1 MKETAFI
8 NQNKKKWAKFERMSK
23 QNQSDPDELS
33 DLFIEITDDL
43 AYARTHYP
51 KRSVKVYLNSLA
63 QKSFQGV
70 YKKKRTSF
78 SVFFQF
84 WTTSLPL
91 EMFRIRKAL
100 LASFIV
106 FFIGMLIGMV
116 STMDDPDFLGAVI
129 GYEYVHMTEQNI
141 ANGEPMSVYG
151 NNGGEMYSFI
161 SIAQNNLRVT
171 LMAFVLGIFF
181 SVGSAVYMF
190 FNGIMVGAFQWFFKV
205 RGLLLTSFLTI
216 WVHGAFEISG
226 IIIAGAAGITL
237 GNGFMFPGTLTRI
250 QSLSIAA
257 KRGVKVII
265 GLFPV
270 ILFAAFIEGFA
281 SRHTEWPDAVKGGII
296 FLSFTIMVFYFVLY
310 PYIVAKK
317 HHFNENVSEKPTFVE
332 KKPFELYKV
341 RNIGGIFTDTFVF
354 YRKFF
359 HYFSKVYS
367 FIFPATITYIVW
379 FFYQY
384 PYGGTINDWYENMS
398 IAFGVGNSAFRWE
411 TFSVLT
417 FLFSLNITSVF
428 FAFTIAKGQE
438 KTSNLTKAFLT
449 YMLKNIWRVV
459 PIIGAVL
466 LLIQVNIWI
475 IFLAWFL
482 MPFALSLS
490 FPGAFENRG
499 LFMGIGRGLL
509 IGIKGWTAGLG
520 VFFIFLF
527 ILGLIFFFAFGPVHD
542 LIKMVLNWF
551 LVSTTDD
558 YFLIMNIVEACLYML
573 IAHFIVPI
581 FFIAFNVLYLSTVEK
596 EEAYGLFEK
605 LKHFGKVSK
614 THEDEEVD
622 KL

>member
-8 NQNKKKWAKFERMSK
+8 NQNKKKWAKFERMSSQK
-23 QNQSDPDELS
+23 QSDPDELS

-43 AYARTHYP
+43 AYARTHYS

-63 QKSFQGV
+63 QKSFHRI
-70 YKKKRTSF
+70 YKEKRTPF
-78 SVFFQF
+78 SAFFQF

-91 EMFRIRKAL
+91 EMYRIRKAL

-106 FFIGMLIGMV
+106 FVVGMLIGMV
-116 STMDDPDFLGAVI
+116 STIDDPDFLGAVI

-181 SVGSAVYMF
+181 SVGSAIYMF

-226 IIIAGAAGITL
+226 IVIAGAAGITL
-237 GNGFMFPGTLTRI
+237 GNGFMFPGTLTRM

-257 KRGVKVII
+257 KRGMKVII

-281 SRHTEWPDAVKGGII
+281 SRHTEWPDPVKAGII
-296 FLSFTIMVFYFVLY
+296 FLSFTIMIFYFVIY
-310 PYIVAKK
+310 PYIVAEK
-317 HHFNENVSEKPTFVE
+317 HNFNGKVSEKPTFVE
-332 KKPFELYKV
+332 KKTFELYKV
-341 RNIGGIFTDTFVF
+341 RDVGGVFTDTFVF

-359 HYFSKVYS
+359 HYFSKIYWL
-367 FIFPATITYIVW
+367 IFPATVIYITL

-398 IAFGVGNSAFRWE
+398 IAFGIGHGAFHWM

-417 FLFSLNITSVF
+417 FLFSLNVTSIF
-428 FAFTIAKGQE
+428 FAFTLAKEQE
-438 KTSNLTKAFLT
+438 NPNNFTKVFFT
-449 YMLKNIWRVV
+449 YTLKNIWRVI
-459 PIIGAVL
+459 PIISGVL
-466 LLIQVNIWI
+466 LLVQVNIWLI
-475 IFLAWFL
+475 VLAGFI
-482 MPFALSLS
+482 MPLVLSLS
-490 FPGAFENRG
+490 FPGAFENRK
-499 LFMGIGRGLL
+499 LFTGIGRGLS
-509 IGIKGWTAGLG
+509 IGKRGWASGIG
-520 VFFIFLF
+520 VFFVFLF
-527 ILGLIFFFAFGPVHD
+527 ILGLIFFFAVGPVQD
-542 LIKMVLNWF
+542 LIKMVLDWF
-551 LVSTTDD
+551 LISTTGD
-558 YFLIMNIVEACLYML
+558 YFLIINIVEACLYML
-573 IAHFIVPI
+573 IAHFIAPV
-581 FFIAFNVLYLSTVEK
+581 FFIAFNILYLSTVEK

-605 LKHFGKVSK
+605 LNRFGKVSK
-614 THEDEEVD
+614 IHEDERGF
-622 KL
+622 

>member
-8 NQNKKKWAKFERMSK
+8 NQNKKKWAKFERMSN

-43 AYARTHYP
+43 AFARTHYS

-63 QKSFQGV
+63 QKSFHGI

-78 SVFFQF
+78 SAFFQF

-91 EMFRIRKAL
+91 EMYRIRKAL
-100 LASFIV
+100 LASFTMFV
-106 FFIGMLIGMV
+106 IGMLIGMV

-171 LMAFVLGIFF
+171 LMAFVLGVFF
-181 SVGSAVYMF
+181 SVGSSVYMF

-226 IIIAGAAGITL
+226 IVIAGAAGITL
-237 GNGFMFPGTLTRI
+237 GNGFMFPGTLTRM

-265 GLFPV
+265 GLFPI
-270 ILFAAFIEGFA
+270 ILIAAFIEGFA
-281 SRHTEWPDAVKGGII
+281 SRHTEWPDLVKGGII
-296 FLSFTIMVFYFVLY
+296 FLSFSIMVFYFVLY
-310 PYIVAKK
+310 PYFVAKK
-317 HHFNENVSEKPTFVE
+317 HNFSGKVSEKPTFVE
-332 KKPFELYKV
+332 KKTFELYKV
-341 RNIGGIFTDTFVF
+341 RNLGGVFTDTFVF

-359 HYFSKVYS
+359 HCFSKVYW
-367 FIFPATITYIVW
+367 ITFPATIAYVTW
-379 FFYQY
+379 FFYRH
-384 PYGGTINDWYENMS
+384 PYGGTINNWYENMS
-398 IAFGVGNSAFRWE
+398 ISFGMSNSAFRWE
-411 TFSVLT
+411 SFSVLT
-417 FLFSLNITSVF
+417 VLFSLNVVSIF
-428 FAFTIAKGQE
+428 FAFTLANKQKIPA
-438 KTSNLTKAFLT
+438 NFRKAFFT
-449 YMLKNIWRVV
+449 YILKNVWRVA
-459 PIIGAVL
+459 PIIGGML
-466 LLIQVNIWI
+466 LLLQVDVWI
-475 IFLAWFL
+475 IFLACFL

-490 FPGAFENRG
+490 FPGAFENRK
-499 LFMGIGRGLL
+499 LFTGIGRGLS
-509 IGIKGWTAGLG
+509 IGKRGWASGLG
-520 VFFIFLF
+520 VFFVFLF
-527 ILGLIFFFAFGPVHD
+527 ILGLIFLFAFGPVQD
-542 LIKMVLNWF
+542 LIKMVLDWF

-573 IAHFIVPI
+573 IAHFIVPL
-581 FFIAFNVLYLSTVEK
+581 FFIAFNILYLSTVEK

-605 LKHFGKVSK
+605 LKRFGRVSK
-614 THEDEEVD
+614 IHEDEGGT
-622 KL
+622 KT

>member
-8 NQNKKKWAKFERMSK
+8 NQNKKKWAKFERMSN

-43 AYARTHYP
+43 AFARTHYS

-63 QKSFQGV
+63 QKSFDGI

-78 SVFFQF
+78 SAFFQF

-91 EMFRIRKAL
+91 EMYRIRKAL
-100 LASFIV
+100 LASFTV
-106 FFIGMLIGMV
+106 FVIGMLIGMV

-171 LMAFVLGIFF
+171 LMAFVLGVFF
-181 SVGSAVYMF
+181 SVGSSLYMF

-226 IIIAGAAGITL
+226 IVIAGAAGITL
-237 GNGFMFPGTLTRI
+237 GNGFMFPGTLTRM

-265 GLFPV
+265 GLFPI
-270 ILFAAFIEGFA
+270 ILIAAFIEGFA
-281 SRHTEWPDAVKGGII
+281 SRHTEWPDLVKGGII
-296 FLSFTIMVFYFVLY
+296 FLSFSIMVFYFVLY
-310 PYIVAKK
+310 PYFVAKK
-317 HHFNENVSEKPTFVE
+317 HNFSGKVSEKPTFVE
-332 KKPFELYKV
+332 KKTFELYKV
-341 RNIGGIFTDTFVF
+341 RNLGGVFTDTFVF

-359 HYFSKVYS
+359 HCFSKVYW
-367 FIFPATITYIVW
+367 ITFPATIAYITW
-379 FFYQY
+379 FFYQH
-384 PYGGTINDWYENMS
+384 PYGGTINNWYENMS
-398 IAFGVGNSAFRWE
+398 IGFGISNSAFRWE

-417 FLFSLNITSVF
+417 VLFSLNVVSIF
-428 FAFTIAKGQE
+428 FAFTLANKQKIPA
-438 KTSNLTKAFLT
+438 NFRKAFFT
-449 YMLKNIWRVV
+449 YILKNVWRVA
-459 PIIGAVL
+459 PIIGGML
-466 LLIQVNIWI
+466 LLLQVDVWI
-475 IFLAWFL
+475 IFLACFL

-490 FPGAFENRG
+490 FPGAFENRK
-499 LFMGIGRGLL
+499 LFTGIGRGLS
-509 IGIKGWTAGLG
+509 IGKRGWASGLG
-520 VFFIFLF
+520 VFFVFLF
-527 ILGLIFFFAFGPVHD
+527 ILGLIFLFAFGPVQD
-542 LIKMVLNWF
+542 LIKMVLDWF

-573 IAHFIVPI
+573 IAHLIVPI
-581 FFIAFNVLYLSTVEK
+581 FFIAFNILYLSTVEK

-605 LKHFGKVSK
+605 LKRFGRVSK
-614 THEDEEVD
+614 IHEDEGGA
-622 KL
+622 KT

>member
-8 NQNKKKWAKFERMSK
+8 NQNKKKWAKFERMSN

-43 AYARTHYP
+43 AFARTHYS

-63 QKSFQGV
+63 QKSFHGI

-78 SVFFQF
+78 SAFFQF

-91 EMFRIRKAL
+91 EMYRIRKAL
-100 LASFIV
+100 LASFTV
-106 FFIGMLIGMV
+106 FVIGMLIGMV

-171 LMAFVLGIFF
+171 LMAFVLGVFF
-181 SVGSAVYMF
+181 SVGSSVYMF

-226 IIIAGAAGITL
+226 IVIAGAAGITL
-237 GNGFMFPGTLTRI
+237 GNGFMFPGTLTRM

-265 GLFPV
+265 GLFPI
-270 ILFAAFIEGFA
+270 ILIAAFIEGFA
-281 SRHTEWPDAVKGGII
+281 SRHTEWPDLVKGGII
-296 FLSFTIMVFYFVLY
+296 FLSFSIMVFYFVLY

-317 HHFNENVSEKPTFVE
+317 HNFSGKVSEKPTFVE
-332 KKPFELYKV
+332 KKTFELYKV
-341 RNIGGIFTDTFVF
+341 RNLGGIFTDTFVF

-359 HYFSKVYS
+359 HCFSKVYW
-367 FIFPATITYIVW
+367 ITFPATIAYITW
-379 FFYQY
+379 FFYQH
-384 PYGGTINDWYENMS
+384 PYGSTINNWHENMS
-398 IAFGVGNSAFRWE
+398 ISFGISNSAFRWE

-417 FLFSLNITSVF
+417 VLFSLNVVSIF
-428 FAFTIAKGQE
+428 FAFTLANKQKIPA
-438 KTSNLTKAFLT
+438 NFRKAFFT
-449 YMLKNIWRVV
+449 YILKNVWRVA
-459 PIIGAVL
+459 PIIGGML
-466 LLIQVNIWI
+466 LLLQVDVWI
-475 IFLAWFL
+475 IFLACFL

-490 FPGAFENRG
+490 FPGAFENRK
-499 LFMGIGRGLL
+499 LFTGIGRGLS
-509 IGIKGWTAGLG
+509 IGKRGWASGLG
-520 VFFIFLF
+520 VFFVFLF
-527 ILGLIFFFAFGPVHD
+527 ILGLIFLFAFGPVQD
-542 LIKMVLNWF
+542 LIKMVLDWF

-573 IAHFIVPI
+573 IAHFIVPL
-581 FFIAFNVLYLSTVEK
+581 FFIAFNILYLSTVEK

-605 LKHFGKVSK
+605 LKRFGRVSK
-614 THEDEEVD
+614 IHEDEEGG
-622 KL
+622 KT

>member
-1 MKETAFI
+1 MKETDFI
-8 NQNKKKWAKFERMSK
+8 NQNKKKWAKFERVSN

-43 AYARTHYP
+43 AYARTHYS

-63 QKSFQGV
+63 QKSFHGI
-70 YKKKRTSF
+70 YKKKRTPF

-91 EMFRIRKAL
+91 EMYRIRKAL
-100 LASFIV
+100 LASFILFV
-106 FFIGMLIGMV
+106 VGILIGMV

-151 NNGGEMYSFI
+151 KNGGEMYSFV

-181 SVGSAVYMF
+181 SVGSAIYMF

-226 IIIAGAAGITL
+226 IVIAGAAGITL
-237 GNGFMFPGTLTRI
+237 GNGFMFPGTLTRM

-257 KRGVKVII
+257 KRGMKVII

-281 SRHTEWPDAVKGGII
+281 SRHTEWPNSVKGGII
-296 FLSFTIMVFYFVLY
+296 FLSFTIMIFYFVIY

-317 HHFNENVSEKPTFVE
+317 HIFNGEVSEKPTFVE
-332 KKPFELYKV
+332 KKTFELYKV
-341 RNIGGIFTDTFVF
+341 RDVGGVFTDTFVF

-359 HYFSKVYS
+359 HYFSKIYWM
-367 FIFPATITYIVW
+367 IFPATITYITC

-398 IAFGVGNSAFRWE
+398 IAFSIGHVAFSWGA
-411 TFSVLT
+411 FSVLT
-417 FLFSLNITSVF
+417 FLFSLNVTSVF
-428 FAFTIAKGQE
+428 FAFTLAKDQE
-438 KTSNLTKAFLT
+438 NPNNFTNAFFT
-449 YMLKNIWRVV
+449 YTLKNIWRVI
-459 PIIGAVL
+459 PIIGGVL
-466 LLIQVNIWI
+466 LLIQVNIWLVV
-475 IFLAWFL
+475 LASFL
-482 MPFALSLS
+482 MPLVLSLS
-490 FPGAFENRG
+490 FPGAFENRK
-499 LFMGIGRGLL
+499 LFTGIGRGLS
-509 IGIKGWTAGLG
+509 IGKRGWVSGLG
-520 VFFIFLF
+520 VFFVFLF
-527 ILGLIFFFAFGPVHD
+527 ILGLIFFFAVGPVQD
-542 LIKMVLNWF
+542 LIKMVLDWF
-551 LVSTTDD
+551 LISTTDD

-605 LKHFGKVSK
+605 LKRFGKVSK
-614 THEDEEVD
+614 IHENEGGS
-622 KL
+622 

>member
-8 NQNKKKWAKFERMSK
+8 NQNKKKWAKFERMSN

-43 AYARTHYP
+43 AFARTHYS

-63 QKSFQGV
+63 QKSFHGI

-78 SVFFQF
+78 SAFFQF

-91 EMFRIRKAL
+91 EMYRIRKAL
-100 LASFIV
+100 LASFTV
-106 FFIGMLIGMV
+106 FVIGMLIGMV

-171 LMAFVLGIFF
+171 LMAFVLGVFF
-181 SVGSAVYMF
+181 SVGSSVYMF

-226 IIIAGAAGITL
+226 IVIAGAAGITL
-237 GNGFMFPGTLTRI
+237 GNGFMFPGTLTRM

-265 GLFPV
+265 GLFPI
-270 ILFAAFIEGFA
+270 ILIAAFIEGFA
-281 SRHTEWPDAVKGGII
+281 TRHTEWPDLVKSGII
-296 FLSFTIMVFYFVLY
+296 FLSFLIMVFYFVLY

-317 HHFNENVSEKPTFVE
+317 HHFSGKVSEKPTFVE
-332 KKPFELYKV
+332 KKTFELYKV
-341 RNIGGIFTDTFVF
+341 RNLGGVFTDTFVF

-359 HYFSKVYS
+359 HCFSKVYW
-367 FIFPATITYIVW
+367 ITFPATIAYITW
-379 FFYQY
+379 FFYQH
-384 PYGGTINDWYENMS
+384 PYGGTINNWYENMS
-398 IAFGVGNSAFRWE
+398 IGFGISNSAFRWE

-417 FLFSLNITSVF
+417 VLFSLNVVSIF
-428 FAFTIAKGQE
+428 FAFTLANKQKIPA
-438 KTSNLTKAFLT
+438 NFRKAFFT
-449 YMLKNIWRVV
+449 YILKNVWRVA
-459 PIIGAVL
+459 PIIGGML
-466 LLIQVNIWI
+466 LLLQVDVWI
-475 IFLAWFL
+475 IFLACFL
-482 MPFALSLS
+482 MPLALSLS
-490 FPGAFENRG
+490 FPGAFENRK
-499 LFMGIGRGLL
+499 LFTGIGRGLS
-509 IGIKGWTAGLG
+509 IGKRGWASGLG
-520 VFFIFLF
+520 VFFVFLF
-527 ILGLIFFFAFGPVHD
+527 ILGLIFLFAFGPVQD
-542 LIKMVLNWF
+542 LIKMVLDWF

-581 FFIAFNVLYLSTVEK
+581 FFIAFNILYLSTVEK

-605 LKHFGKVSK
+605 LKRFGKASK
-614 THEDEEVD
+614 IHEDERG
-622 KL
+622 

>member
-8 NQNKKKWAKFERMSK
+8 NQNKKKWAKFERMSN

-43 AYARTHYP
+43 AFARTHYS

-63 QKSFQGV
+63 QKSFHGI

-78 SVFFQF
+78 SAFFQF

-91 EMFRIRKAL
+91 EMYRIRKAL
-100 LASFIV
+100 LASFTMFV
-106 FFIGMLIGMV
+106 IGMLIGMV

-171 LMAFVLGIFF
+171 LMAFILGVFF
-181 SVGSAVYMF
+181 SVGSSVYMF

-226 IIIAGAAGITL
+226 IVIAGAAGITL
-237 GNGFMFPGTLTRI
+237 GNGFMFPGTLTRM

-265 GLFPV
+265 GLFPI
-270 ILFAAFIEGFA
+270 ILIAAFIEGFA
-281 SRHTEWPDAVKGGII
+281 SRHTEWPDLVKGGII
-296 FLSFTIMVFYFVLY
+296 FLSFSIMVFYFVLY
-310 PYIVAKK
+310 PYFVAKK
-317 HHFNENVSEKPTFVE
+317 HNFSGKVSEKPTFVE
-332 KKPFELYKV
+332 KKTFELYKV
-341 RNIGGIFTDTFVF
+341 RNLGGIFTDTFVF

-359 HYFSKVYS
+359 HCFSKVYW
-367 FIFPATITYIVW
+367 ITFPATIAYITW
-379 FFYQY
+379 FFYQH
-384 PYGGTINDWYENMS
+384 PYGSTINNWHENMS
-398 IAFGVGNSAFRWE
+398 ISFGISNSAFRWE

-417 FLFSLNITSVF
+417 VLFSLNVVSIF
-428 FAFTIAKGQE
+428 FAFTLANKQKIPA
-438 KTSNLTKAFLT
+438 NFRKAFFT
-449 YMLKNIWRVV
+449 YILKNVWRVA
-459 PIIGAVL
+459 PIIGGML
-466 LLIQVNIWI
+466 LLLQVDVWI
-475 IFLAWFL
+475 IFLACFL
-482 MPFALSLS
+482 MPLALSLS
-490 FPGAFENRG
+490 FPGAFENRK
-499 LFMGIGRGLL
+499 LFTGIGRGLS
-509 IGIKGWTAGLG
+509 IGKRGWASGLG
-520 VFFIFLF
+520 VFFVFLF
-527 ILGLIFFFAFGPVHD
+527 ILGLIFLFAFGPVQD
-542 LIKMVLNWF
+542 LIKMVLDWF

-581 FFIAFNVLYLSTVEK
+581 FFIAFNILYLSTVEK

-605 LKHFGKVSK
+605 LKRFGRVSK
-614 THEDEEVD
+614 IHEDEEGG
-622 KL
+622 KT

>member
-8 NQNKKKWAKFERMSK
+8 NQNKKKWAKFERMSN

-43 AYARTHYP
+43 AFARTHYS

-63 QKSFQGV
+63 QKSFHGI
-70 YKKKRTSF
+70 YKKKRTPF
-78 SVFFQF
+78 SSFFQF
-84 WTTSLPL
+84 WSTSLPL
-91 EMFRIRKAL
+91 EMYRIRKAL

-106 FFIGMLIGMV
+106 FVVGMLIGMV

-129 GYEYVHMTEQNI
+129 GYDYVYMTEQNI

-226 IIIAGAAGITL
+226 IVIAGAAGITL
-237 GNGFMFPGTLTRI
+237 GNGFMFPGTLTRM

-265 GLFPV
+265 GLFPI

-281 SRHTEWPDAVKGGII
+281 TRHTEWPDLVKGGII
-296 FLSFTIMVFYFVLY
+296 FLSFSTMVFYFVLY

-317 HHFNENVSEKPTFVE
+317 HNFSGKVSEKPTFVE
-332 KKPFELYKV
+332 KKTFELYKV
-341 RNIGGIFTDTFVF
+341 RSLGGVFTDTFVF

-359 HYFSKVYS
+359 HYFSKVYW
-367 FIFPATITYIVW
+367 ITFPATIAYVTW
-379 FFYQY
+379 FFYQH
-384 PYGGTINDWYENMS
+384 PYGGTINNWYENMS
-398 IAFGVGNSAFRWE
+398 ISFGMSNSAFRWE
-411 TFSVLT
+411 SFSVLT
-417 FLFSLNITSVF
+417 FLFSLNVVSIF
-428 FAFTIAKGQE
+428 FAFTLADKQ
-438 KTSNLTKAFLT
+438 KTPTHFSKAYFT
-449 YMLKNIWRVV
+449 YVLKNIWRVLPV
-459 PIIGAVL
+459 IGSVL
-466 LLIQVNIWI
+466 LLLKVDLWI
-475 IFLAWFL
+475 IFLACFL
-482 MPFALSLS
+482 MPFVLSLS
-490 FPGAFENRG
+490 FPGAFENRK
-499 LFMGIGRGLL
+499 LFTGIGRGLS
-509 IGIKGWTAGLG
+509 IGKRGWASGLG
-520 VFFIFLF
+520 VFFVFLF
-527 ILGLIFFFAFGPVHD
+527 ILGLIFFFAFGPIQD
-542 LIKMVLNWF
+542 LIKMVLDWF

-573 IAHFIVPI
+573 IANLIVPL
-581 FFIAFNVLYLSTVEK
+581 FFIAFNILYLSTVEK

-605 LKHFGKVSK
+605 LKRFGRVSK
-614 THEDEEVD
+614 IHEDEGGG
-622 KL
+622 KT

>member
-8 NQNKKKWAKFERMSK
+8 NQNKKKWAKFERMSN

-43 AYARTHYP
+43 AFARTHYS

-63 QKSFQGV
+63 QKSFHGI

-78 SVFFQF
+78 SAFFQF

-91 EMFRIRKAL
+91 EMYRIRKAL
-100 LASFIV
+100 LASFTMFV
-106 FFIGMLIGMV
+106 IGMLIGMV

-171 LMAFVLGIFF
+171 LMAFVLGVFF
-181 SVGSAVYMF
+181 SVGSSVYMF

-226 IIIAGAAGITL
+226 IVIAGAAGITL
-237 GNGFMFPGTLTRI
+237 GNGFMFPGTLTRM

-265 GLFPV
+265 GLFPI
-270 ILFAAFIEGFA
+270 ILIAAFIEGFA
-281 SRHTEWPDAVKGGII
+281 SRHTEWPDLVKGGII
-296 FLSFTIMVFYFVLY
+296 FLSFSIMVFYFVLY
-310 PYIVAKK
+310 PYFVAKK
-317 HHFNENVSEKPTFVE
+317 HNFSGKVSEKPTFVE
-332 KKPFELYKV
+332 KKTFELYKV
-341 RNIGGIFTDTFVF
+341 RNLGGVFTDTFVF

-359 HYFSKVYS
+359 HCFSKVYW
-367 FIFPATITYIVW
+367 ITFPATIAYITW
-379 FFYQY
+379 FFYQH
-384 PYGGTINDWYENMS
+384 PYGSTINNWHENMS
-398 IAFGVGNSAFRWE
+398 ISFGISNSAFRWE

-417 FLFSLNITSVF
+417 VLFSLNVVSIF
-428 FAFTIAKGQE
+428 FAFTLANKQKIPA
-438 KTSNLTKAFLT
+438 NFRKAFFT
-449 YMLKNIWRVV
+449 YILKNVWRVA
-459 PIIGAVL
+459 PIIGGML
-466 LLIQVNIWI
+466 LLLQVDVWI
-475 IFLAWFL
+475 IFLACFL

-490 FPGAFENRG
+490 FPGAFENRK
-499 LFMGIGRGLL
+499 LFTGIGRGLS
-509 IGIKGWTAGLG
+509 IGKRGWASGLG
-520 VFFIFLF
+520 VFFVFLF
-527 ILGLIFFFAFGPVHD
+527 ILGLIFLFAFGPVQD
-542 LIKMVLNWF
+542 LIKMVLDWF

-573 IAHFIVPI
+573 IAHFIVPL
-581 FFIAFNVLYLSTVEK
+581 FFIAFNILYLSTVEK

-605 LKHFGKVSK
+605 LKRFGRVSK
-614 THEDEEVD
+614 IHEDEGGR
-622 KL
+622 

>member
-43 AYARTHYP
+43 AYARTHYS

-63 QKSFQGV
+63 QKSFHGI
-70 YKKKRTSF
+70 YKKKRTPF

-91 EMFRIRKAL
+91 EMYRIRKAL
-100 LASFIV
+100 LASFTV
-106 FFIGMLIGMV
+106 FVVGMLIGVV

-141 ANGEPMSVYG
+141 TNGEPMSVYG

-181 SVGSAVYMF
+181 SVGSAIYMF

-226 IIIAGAAGITL
+226 IVIAGAAGITL
-237 GNGFMFPGTLTRI
+237 GNGFMFPGTLTRM

-257 KRGVKVII
+257 KRGMKVII

-281 SRHTEWPDAVKGGII
+281 SRHTEWPDPVKGGII
-296 FLSFTIMVFYFVLY
+296 FLSFTIMIFYFVIY
-310 PYIVAKK
+310 PYIIAKK
-317 HHFNENVSEKPTFVE
+317 HSFNGEVSEKPTFVE
-332 KKPFELYKV
+332 KKTFELYKV
-341 RNIGGIFTDTFVF
+341 RDVGGVFTDTFVF

-359 HYFSKVYS
+359 HYFSKIYWI
-367 FIFPATITYIVW
+367 IFPATITYITW

-398 IAFGVGNSAFRWE
+398 IAFSIGNGSFRWE

-417 FLFSLNITSVF
+417 FLFSLNVTSIF
-428 FAFTIAKGQE
+428 FAFTLAKQQE
-438 KTSNLTKAFLT
+438 KPNNFTKAFFT
-449 YMLKNIWRVV
+449 YTLKHIWRVM
-459 PIIGAVL
+459 PIIGGL
-466 LLIQVNIWI
+466 LLLVQVNIWLVI
-475 IFLAWFL
+475 LTGFL
-482 MPFALSLS
+482 MPLVLSLS
-490 FPGAFENRG
+490 FPGAFENKK
-499 LFMGIGRGLL
+499 LFTGIRRGLL
-509 IGIKGWTAGLG
+509 IGKRGWASGIG

-527 ILGLIFFFAFGPVHD
+527 ILGLIFFFAVGPVQD
-542 LIKMVLNWF
+542 LIKMVLDW
-551 LVSTTDD
+551 LLISTTDD
-558 YFLIMNIVEACLYML
+558 YFLIINIVEACLYMAM
-573 IAHFIVPI
+573 AHFLVPI

-605 LKHFGKVSK
+605 LKGFGEASK
-614 THEDEEVD
+614 IYEDEEA
-622 KL
+622 L

>member
-43 AYARTHYP
+43 AYARTHYS

-63 QKSFQGV
+63 QKSFQGI
-70 YKKKRTSF
+70 YKQNRTSF
-78 SVFFQF
+78 SAFFQF

-237 GNGFMFPGTLTRI
+237 GNGFMFPGTLTRM

-281 SRHTEWPDAVKGGII
+281 SRHTEWPDAIKGGII

-341 RNIGGIFTDTFVF
+341 RNVGGIFTDTFVF

-398 IAFGVGNSAFRWE
+398 IAFGVGNGAFRWE

-417 FLFSLNITSVF
+417 FLFSLNVTSVF

-438 KTSNLTKAFLT
+438 KPNNLTKAFLT
-449 YMLKNIWRVV
+449 YMLKNVWRVA

-466 LLIQVNIWI
+466 LLMQVNIWI
-475 IFLAWFL
+475 IFLACFL

-490 FPGAFENRG
+490 FPGAFENRR

-509 IGIKGWTAGLG
+509 IGKRGWTAGLG

-527 ILGLIFFFAFGPVHD
+527 ILGLIFFFAFGPVQD

-551 LVSTTDD
+551 LISTTDD

-605 LKHFGKVSK
+605 LKRFGKGSK
-614 THEDEEVD
+614 IHEDEEVF
-622 KL
+622 

>member
-8 NQNKKKWAKFERMSK
+8 NQNKKKWAKFERMSN

-43 AYARTHYP
+43 AFARTHYS

-63 QKSFQGV
+63 QKSFHGI

-78 SVFFQF
+78 SAFFQF

-91 EMFRIRKAL
+91 EMYRIRKAL
-100 LASFIV
+100 LASFTMFV
-106 FFIGMLIGMV
+106 IGMLIGMV

-171 LMAFVLGIFF
+171 LMAFVLGVFF
-181 SVGSAVYMF
+181 SVGSSVYMF

-216 WVHGAFEISG
+216 WIHGAFEISG
-226 IIIAGAAGITL
+226 IVIAGAAGITL
-237 GNGFMFPGTLTRI
+237 GNGFMFPGTLTRM

-265 GLFPV
+265 GLFPI
-270 ILFAAFIEGFA
+270 ILIAAFIEGFA
-281 SRHTEWPDAVKGGII
+281 SRHTEWPDLVKGGII
-296 FLSFTIMVFYFVLY
+296 FLSFSIMVFYFVLY
-310 PYIVAKK
+310 PYFVAKK
-317 HHFNENVSEKPTFVE
+317 HNFSGKVSEKPTFVE
-332 KKPFELYKV
+332 KKTFELYKV
-341 RNIGGIFTDTFVF
+341 RNLGGVFTDTFVF

-359 HYFSKVYS
+359 HCFSKVYW
-367 FIFPATITYIVW
+367 ITFPATIAYITW
-379 FFYQY
+379 FFYQH
-384 PYGGTINDWYENMS
+384 PYGSTINNWHENMS
-398 IAFGVGNSAFRWE
+398 ISFGISNSAFRWE

-417 FLFSLNITSVF
+417 VLFSLNVVSIF
-428 FAFTIAKGQE
+428 FAFTLANKQKIPA
-438 KTSNLTKAFLT
+438 NFRKAFFT
-449 YMLKNIWRVV
+449 YILKNVWRVV
-459 PIIGAVL
+459 PIIGGML
-466 LLIQVNIWI
+466 LLLQVDVWI
-475 IFLAWFL
+475 IFLACFL

-490 FPGAFENRG
+490 FPGAFENRK
-499 LFMGIGRGLL
+499 LFTGIGRGLS
-509 IGIKGWTAGLG
+509 IGKRGWASGLG
-520 VFFIFLF
+520 VFFVFLF
-527 ILGLIFFFAFGPVHD
+527 ILGLIFLFAFGPVQD
-542 LIKMVLNWF
+542 LIKMVLDWF

-581 FFIAFNVLYLSTVEK
+581 FFIAFNILYLSTVDK

-605 LKHFGKVSK
+605 LKRFGRVSK
-614 THEDEEVD
+614 IHEDEGGT
-622 KL
+622 KT

>member
-8 NQNKKKWAKFERMSK
+8 NQNKKKWAKFERMSN

-43 AYARTHYP
+43 AFARTHYS

-63 QKSFQGV
+63 QKSFHGI

-78 SVFFQF
+78 SAFFQF

-91 EMFRIRKAL
+91 EMYRIRKAL
-100 LASFIV
+100 LASFTMFV
-106 FFIGMLIGMV
+106 IGMLIGMV

-171 LMAFVLGIFF
+171 LMAFILGVFF
-181 SVGSAVYMF
+181 SVGSSVYMF

-226 IIIAGAAGITL
+226 IVIAGAAGITL
-237 GNGFMFPGTLTRI
+237 GNGFMFPGTLTRM

-265 GLFPV
+265 GLFPI
-270 ILFAAFIEGFA
+270 ILIAAFIEGFA
-281 SRHTEWPDAVKGGII
+281 SRHTEWPDLVKGGII
-296 FLSFTIMVFYFVLY
+296 FLSFSIMVFYFVLY
-310 PYIVAKK
+310 PYFVAKK
-317 HHFNENVSEKPTFVE
+317 HNFSGKVSEKPTFVE
-332 KKPFELYKV
+332 KKTFELYKV
-341 RNIGGIFTDTFVF
+341 RNLGGIFTDTFVF

-359 HYFSKVYS
+359 HCFSKVYW
-367 FIFPATITYIVW
+367 ITFPATIAYITW
-379 FFYQY
+379 FFYQH
-384 PYGGTINDWYENMS
+384 PYGSTINNWHENMS
-398 IAFGVGNSAFRWE
+398 ISFGISNSAFRWE

-417 FLFSLNITSVF
+417 VLFSLNVVSIF
-428 FAFTIAKGQE
+428 FAFTLANKQKIPA
-438 KTSNLTKAFLT
+438 NFRKAFFT
-449 YMLKNIWRVV
+449 YILKNVWRVA
-459 PIIGAVL
+459 PIIGGML
-466 LLIQVNIWI
+466 LLLQVDVWI
-475 IFLAWFL
+475 IFLACFL

-490 FPGAFENRG
+490 FPGAFENRK
-499 LFMGIGRGLL
+499 LFTGIGRGLS
-509 IGIKGWTAGLG
+509 IGKRGWASGLG
-520 VFFIFLF
+520 VFFVFLF
-527 ILGLIFFFAFGPVHD
+527 ILGLIFLFAFGPVQD
-542 LIKMVLNWF
+542 LIKMVLDWF

-573 IAHFIVPI
+573 IAHFIVPL
-581 FFIAFNVLYLSTVEK
+581 FFIAFNILYLSTVEK

-605 LKHFGKVSK
+605 LKRFGRVSK
-614 THEDEEVD
+614 IHEDEEGG
-622 KL
+622 KT

>member
-1 MKETAFI
+1 MKETDFI
-8 NQNKKKWAKFERMSK
+8 NQNKKKWAQFERMSK

-43 AYARTHYP
+43 AYARTHYS

-63 QKSFQGV
+63 QKSFHGI
-70 YKKKRTSF
+70 YKNKRTPF
-78 SVFFQF
+78 SAFIQF

-91 EMFRIRKAL
+91 EMYRIRKAL
-100 LASFIV
+100 LASFVV
-106 FFIGMLIGMV
+106 FAVGMLIGMV

-141 ANGEPMSVYG
+141 VNGEPMSVYG

-181 SVGSAVYMF
+181 SVGSAIYMF

-226 IIIAGAAGITL
+226 IVIAGAAGITL
-237 GNGFMFPGTLTRI
+237 GNGFMFPGTLTRM

-257 KRGVKVII
+257 KRGIKVII

-281 SRHTEWPDAVKGGII
+281 SRHTEWPDFIKGGII
-296 FLSFTIMVFYFVLY
+296 FLSFTIMVFYFVVY
-310 PYIVAKK
+310 PYIVANKRN
-317 HHFNENVSEKPTFVE
+317 FNGRVTEKPTFVE
-332 KKPFELYKV
+332 KKTFELYKV
-341 RNIGGIFTDTFVF
+341 RGVGGVFTDTFVF

-359 HYFSKVYS
+359 HYFSKIYW
-367 FIFPATITYIVW
+367 FIFPATIIYIAW

-384 PYGGTINDWYENMS
+384 PYGGTINNWYENMS
-398 IAFGVGNSAFRWE
+398 IAFSIGNSAFRWE

-417 FLFSLNITSVF
+417 FLFSLNVTSIF
-428 FAFTIAKGQE
+428 FSFTIAKRQE
-438 KTSNLTKAFLT
+438 KPINFTKAFFT
-449 YMLKNIWRVV
+449 YTLKNLWRVV
-459 PIIGAVL
+459 PIIGGAL
-466 LLIQVNIWI
+466 LLAQVDIWL
-475 IFLAWFL
+475 IFLACFI
-482 MPFALSLS
+482 MPLVLSLS
-490 FPGAFENRG
+490 FPGAFENRT
-499 LFMGIGRGLL
+499 LFMGIGRGLS
-509 IGIKGWTAGLG
+509 IGTRGWASGLG
-520 VFFIFLF
+520 VFFVFLF
-527 ILGLIFFFAFGPVHD
+527 ILGLIFFFAVGPVQD
-542 LIKMVLNWF
+542 LIIMVLDWF
-551 LVSTTDD
+551 LISTTDD

-605 LKHFGKVSK
+605 LKRFGKGSK
-614 THEDEEVD
+614 IHEDEGVF
-622 KL
+622 

>member
-8 NQNKKKWAKFERMSK
+8 NQNKKKWAKFERMSN

-43 AYARTHYP
+43 AFARTHYS

-63 QKSFQGV
+63 QKSFHGI

-78 SVFFQF
+78 SAFFQF

-91 EMFRIRKAL
+91 EMYRIRKAL
-100 LASFIV
+100 LASFTV
-106 FFIGMLIGMV
+106 FVIGMLIGMV

-171 LMAFVLGIFF
+171 LMAFVLGVFF
-181 SVGSAVYMF
+181 SVGSSVYMF

-226 IIIAGAAGITL
+226 IVIAGAAGITL
-237 GNGFMFPGTLTRI
+237 GNGFMFPGTLTRM

-265 GLFPV
+265 GLFPI
-270 ILFAAFIEGFA
+270 ILIAAFIEGFA
-281 SRHTEWPDAVKGGII
+281 SRHTEWPDLVKGGII
-296 FLSFTIMVFYFVLY
+296 FLSFSIMVFYFVLY
-310 PYIVAKK
+310 PYFVAKK
-317 HHFNENVSEKPTFVE
+317 HNFSGKVSEKPTFVE
-332 KKPFELYKV
+332 KKTFELYKV
-341 RNIGGIFTDTFVF
+341 RNLGGIFTDTFVF

-359 HYFSKVYS
+359 HCFSKVYW
-367 FIFPATITYIVW
+367 ITFPATIAYITW
-379 FFYQY
+379 FFYQH
-384 PYGGTINDWYENMS
+384 PYGSTINNWHENMS
-398 IAFGVGNSAFRWE
+398 ISFGISNSAFRWE

-417 FLFSLNITSVF
+417 VLFSLNVVSIF
-428 FAFTIAKGQE
+428 FAFTLANKQKIPA
-438 KTSNLTKAFLT
+438 NFRKAFFT
-449 YMLKNIWRVV
+449 YILKNVWRVA
-459 PIIGAVL
+459 PIIGGML
-466 LLIQVNIWI
+466 LLLQVDVWI
-475 IFLAWFL
+475 IFLACFL

-490 FPGAFENRG
+490 FPGAFENRK
-499 LFMGIGRGLL
+499 LFTGIGRGLS
-509 IGIKGWTAGLG
+509 IGKRGWASGLG
-520 VFFIFLF
+520 VFFVFLF
-527 ILGLIFFFAFGPVHD
+527 ILGLIFLFAFGPVQD
-542 LIKMVLNWF
+542 LIKMVLDWF

-573 IAHFIVPI
+573 IAHFIVPL
-581 FFIAFNVLYLSTVEK
+581 FFIAFNILYLSTVEK

-605 LKHFGKVSK
+605 LKLFGKVSK
-614 THEDEEVD
+614 IHEDEGRVI
-622 KL
+622 

>member
-8 NQNKKKWAKFERMSK
+8 NQNKKKWAKFERMSN

-43 AYARTHYP
+43 AFARTHYS

-63 QKSFQGV
+63 QKSFHGI

-78 SVFFQF
+78 SAFFQF

-91 EMFRIRKAL
+91 EMYRIRKAL
-100 LASFIV
+100 LASFTV
-106 FFIGMLIGMV
+106 FVIGMLIGMV

-171 LMAFVLGIFF
+171 LMAFVLGVFF
-181 SVGSAVYMF
+181 SVGSSVYMF

-226 IIIAGAAGITL
+226 IVIAGAAGITL
-237 GNGFMFPGTLTRI
+237 GNGFMFPGTLTRM

-265 GLFPV
+265 GLFPI
-270 ILFAAFIEGFA
+270 ILIAAFIEGFA
-281 SRHTEWPDAVKGGII
+281 SRHTEWPDLVKGGII
-296 FLSFTIMVFYFVLY
+296 FLSFSIMVFYFVLY
-310 PYIVAKK
+310 PYFVAKK
-317 HHFNENVSEKPTFVE
+317 HNFSGKVSEKPTFVE
-332 KKPFELYKV
+332 KKTFELYKV
-341 RNIGGIFTDTFVF
+341 RNLGGVFTDTFVF

-359 HYFSKVYS
+359 HCFSKVYW
-367 FIFPATITYIVW
+367 ITFPATIAYITW
-379 FFYQY
+379 FFYQH
-384 PYGGTINDWYENMS
+384 PYGGTINNWYENMS
-398 IAFGVGNSAFRWE
+398 IGFGISNSAFRWE

-417 FLFSLNITSVF
+417 VLFSLNVVSIF
-428 FAFTIAKGQE
+428 FAFTLANKQKIPA
-438 KTSNLTKAFLT
+438 NFRKAFFT
-449 YMLKNIWRVV
+449 YILKNVWRVA
-459 PIIGAVL
+459 PIIGGML
-466 LLIQVNIWI
+466 LLLQVDVWI
-475 IFLAWFL
+475 IFLACFL
-482 MPFALSLS
+482 MPLALSLS
-490 FPGAFENRG
+490 FPGAFENRK
-499 LFMGIGRGLL
+499 LFTGIGRGLS
-509 IGIKGWTAGLG
+509 IGKRGWASGLG
-520 VFFIFLF
+520 VFFVFLF
-527 ILGLIFFFAFGPVHD
+527 ILGLIFLFAFGPVQD
-542 LIKMVLNWF
+542 LIKMVLDWF

-581 FFIAFNVLYLSTVEK
+581 FFIAFNILYLSTVEK

-605 LKHFGKVSK
+605 LKRFGRVSK
-614 THEDEEVD
+614 IHEDEGGG
-622 KL
+622 